1 MSIRYRLSAP
11 SMKLFY
17 LFLLSSVCLH
27 INFAESDENV
37 YELSDF
43 VVTGSEDKGYYS
55 ANSTSITKANEL
67 VKNTPVNLTI
77 INEELLQDLGINT
90 TEDLAQVSA
99 SIDTDVDL

>member
-1 MSIRYRLSAP
+1 MCIKVQLIKCLFDIDSTP

-27 INFAESDENV
+27 INESDENV

-77 INEELLQDLGINT
+77 INEELQDLGINT
-90 TEDLAQVSA
+90 TEDLAQGSQV
-99 SIDTDVDL
+99 